1 MPKPKGGN
9 ARTGP
14 LPLHPMAISEI
25 LDAAVKLFRANA
37 KTMVIIVAT
46 FLVPLEFGGAF
57 LQRNINGGKGLLDV
71 FRDPTAASSQND
83 PATIYG
89 VLALTYLIGWIV
101 VPVVCGAA
109 SRMVL
114 ASYLGREMRPRDAI
128 VAALRRAPVLIA
140 ASLIVHLIEIIAAL
154 PVLVPLIF
162 VMPLFVMVAPA
173 ISIEELGPIAG
184 IGRSLRL
191 ASRRYWPVMGMV
203 WLSAGLTYFLG
214 QALRFVPSLI
224 AALIGYHWG
233 WILLASGNVLSALVT
248 VSITVIIA
256 TLIYLDARIRQEG
269 FDLLVTAERLAG
281 DGRDQ
286 VGR

>member
-1 MPKPKGGN
+1 
-9 ARTGP
+9 
-14 LPLHPMAISEI
+14 MAISEI